1 MTIKWILHFNCYSMC
16 HCVTLVWNPPST
28 FEITP
33 QVKSPLKSKFS
44 PNAPST
50 PILALF
56 SSEYLKI
63 TIKWILHFNCYSVY
77 LQNYQFP
84 PITELETLTVTTNSF
99 HSVTWCCLR
108 FTWTTKHAIRL
119 LMHGYTGLRVKVI
132 YSIHQSKSIACLV
145 KLYFLRFSGIFT
157 VGHEENAETRAIYQL
172 PTRISWRWRGGSHL
186 GISQIFRH
194 NINER
199 SAALGS
205 LINLI

>member
-1 MTIKWILHFNCYSMC
+1 MDN

-28 FEITP
+28 FEIPP

-50 PILALF
+50 PILVLF

-108 FTWTTKHAIRL
+108 FTWTTKHAIWL
-119 LMHGYTGLRVKVI
+119 LIHGYLHSPEGLSSLTWGWAAGTWSTAHCLCQKCAKVFV
-132 YSIHQSKSIACLV
+132 L
-145 KLYFLRFSGIFT
+145 LL
-157 VGHEENAETRAIYQL
+157 L
-172 PTRISWRWRGGSHL
+172 
-186 GISQIFRH
+186 
-194 NINER
+194 
-199 SAALGS
+199 
-205 LINLI
+205 